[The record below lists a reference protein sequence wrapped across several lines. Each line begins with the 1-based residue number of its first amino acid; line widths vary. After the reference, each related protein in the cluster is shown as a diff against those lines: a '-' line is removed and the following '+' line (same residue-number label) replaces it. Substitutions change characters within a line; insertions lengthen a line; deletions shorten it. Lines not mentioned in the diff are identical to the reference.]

1 MKSPLT
7 RLSSIGS
14 NRLSTLFGKLEGSFS
29 IDAHGGANND
39 DRLIDRFQLRILVFP
54 VLGLTATMNPCA
66 CQHRNCYFAKHLS
79 QAPA

>member
-14 NRLSTLFGKLEGSFS
+14 DRLSTLFGKLEGSFS

-54 VLGLTATMNPCA
+54 AFRVESHDEPLCL
-66 CQHRNCYFAKHLS
+66 
-79 QAPA
+79 PA